1 MGTYLRI
8 SYHTAGK
15 TIPLFN
21 LLLRYKIFLNYF
33 MAFGIL
39 AILRHHREIINISW
53 WHVIS
58 WCTAFYFLHTT
69 GYFLRTTGKRDTS
82 SPSNNK
88 FQACKAK
95 ENISAKLRQN
105 IGQESLLIA
114 ALSTLFKPRV
124 FDLILEQIQSSC
136 MFHLWYTHFLCQSM
150 NLRAN
155 CLPLT
160 SRKVNASCQICPP
173 SLVVYLFQYSRQSFE
188 VAPIVFF
195 LKDRTVSV
203 INHGVTRKC
212 CLMLN

>member
-1 MGTYLRI
+1 MWKYLRI

-58 WCTAFYFLHTT
+58 WCTAFYFLRTT

-136 MFHLWYTHFLCQSM
+136 MFHLWYTHFYVKAWIWE
-150 NLRAN
+150 RTVYR
-155 CLPLT
+155 LPLEKWT
-160 SRKVNASCQICPP
+160 LCRP

-203 INHGVTRKC
+203 MNHGVTRKC